1 MARKEPTWDDELAD
15 LLERIMACA
24 VVGGDPAPLKEELK
38 ALIAQTDEVPSPAI
52 TQIKELIKDG
62 KL

>member
-1 MARKEPTWDDELAD
+1 MPDKEPTWDDDFAD

-24 VVGGDPAPLKEELK
+24 VVGEDPAPLKAELK
-38 ALIAQTDEVPSPAI
+38 ALIAQTDEVSSADI
-52 TQIKELIKDG
+52 TKIKELIKDG